1 MAKPQARLHL
11 TGRLSWQLLVVF
23 LALLG
28 SALVLVSAFA
38 TISLRAF
45 LTSETDK
52 TLSSSGQIVAS
63 QTVDALIQGTSDA
76 LLPSD
81 FYLYITDDFGTS
93 VEEVHPSIERRFGKP
108 ADALTLA
115 STHVDQPRTVSG
127 TLKGT
132 EWRIISVPLTST
144 GHQSRIVGNVVI
156 GLPLDQV
163 ERTVTNLK
171 QVLTLFVLAIMAI
184 GALVSV
190 VLVRRSLRAL
200 RTISHVSS
208 DVRQGNFSARVPPMK
223 PDTEVGELGESVNA
237 MLDEIETLFEA
248 QTASEQRMRR
258 FVSDASHELR
268 TPLAT
273 VRGYAELYRM
283 GGVPAEQIPQAF
295 TRIESES
302 GRMANL
308 VEDLLKLAR
317 LDERSE
323 IKPKPVDLAAVAL
336 NTMSDFLARCPE
348 RTANV
353 TNLSGEE
360 VESVVVM
367 GNQDGVT
374 QLLTNLLG
382 NVNTHTDP
390 HVPVEIAVGIDPDS
404 RSTAIVEVRDHG
416 PGIPEK
422 DRAHVFERFYKANS
436 SRSRVTGEGSGLGLA
451 IVASIMAA
459 HHGSASVHETPGG
472 GLTVRLRFPLLDVTN
487 RETDQGSHSSDQ
499 ASSQSDAAH
508 GQ

>member
-1 MAKPQARLHL
+1 MA
-11 TGRLSWQLLVVF
+11 T
-23 LALLG
+23 
-28 SALVLVSAFA
+28 VSCIPCFTRFCTSTRFRFRHDFA
-38 TISLRAF
+38 TRIPHP
-45 LTSETDK
+45 ETDK

-108 ADALTLA
+108 ADALALA

-336 NTMSDFLARCPE
+336 NTMSDFWPAAPNAPQTSPTCRAKRWNPSSSWE
-348 RTANV
+348 IKTA
-353 TNLSGEE
+353 
-360 VESVVVM
+360 
-367 GNQDGVT
+367 
-374 QLLTNLLG
+374 
-382 NVNTHTDP
+382 
-390 HVPVEIAVGIDPDS
+390 S
-404 RSTAIVEVRDHG
+404 R
-416 PGIPEK
+416 
-422 DRAHVFERFYKANS
+422 NS
-436 SRSRVTGEGSGLGLA
+436 SQTYS
-451 IVASIMAA
+451 
-459 HHGSASVHETPGG
+459 ETSTP
-472 GLTVRLRFPLLDVTN
+472 TRTPM
-487 RETDQGSHSSDQ
+487 
-499 ASSQSDAAH
+499 SQ
-508 GQ
+508 